1 MASIERRQT
10 ILECA
15 SRLFRHYGHAKTGI
29 ADIARE
35 ARVSVGSVYLE
46 FPSKEALVEELSKS
60 AHVRVLE
67 AMRGAA
73 AKRAKAGLSTR
84 LEAVLDARVDTFLAV
99 AAEGQH
105 ACDLVHCPKEAVAK
119 AAARFRESELALLVE
134 ILEEARDA
142 SELTS
147 AVAPRAAAQL
157 LQLAYLALTPPKL
170 YELDPDAARTQA
182 QTMCR
187 LLLVGLTP
195 RATTSKRR

>member
-1 MASIERRQT
+1 MGSDGRRQI
-10 ILECA
+10 ILDCA

-46 FPSKEALVEELSKS
+46 FASKEALVEELSKT

-67 AMRGAA
+67 AMRSAA
-73 AKRAKAGLSTR
+73 QKRAKSGLSTR
-84 LEAVLDARVDTFLAV
+84 LEGVLDARVDVFLAV

-105 ACDLVHCPKEAVAK
+105 ACELVHCGKDAVAK
-119 AAARFRESELALLVE
+119 AAARYREAELALFVS

-142 SELTS
+142 GELTS

-157 LQLAYLALTPPKL
+157 LQIAYLALTPPKL
-170 YELDPDAARTQA
+170 YELDAELARTQS

-195 RATTSKRR
+195 RARR

>member
-1 MASIERRQT
+1 MGSEERRQA

-46 FPSKEALVEELSKS
+46 FPSKEALVEELSKT

-67 AMRGAA
+67 AMRSAA
-73 AKRAKAGLSTR
+73 SKRAKAGLSTR
-84 LEAVLDARVDTFLAV
+84 LEGVLDARVDVFLAV

-105 ACDLVHCPKEAVAK
+105 ACELVHCSKEAVAK
-119 AAARFRESELALLVE
+119 AAARYREAELVLFVE

-142 SELTS
+142 GELTS
-147 AVAPRAAAQL
+147 AVAPRAAARL

-170 YELDPDAARTQA
+170 YELGADEARTQS
-182 QTMCR
+182 QTLCR

-195 RATTSKRR
+195 RSKRR